1 MTTRFPQVFNCE
13 LLPKNALF
21 RDGDLEVG
29 EDPGLGVEECDYC
42 TFLAFG
48 EVSIISYICA
58 VWIWT
63 G

>member
-29 EDPGLGVEECDYC
+29 DDPGLGVEEW
-42 TFLAFG
+42 
-48 EVSIISYICA
+48 VSSRACYL
-58 VWIWT
+58 V
-63 G
+63 